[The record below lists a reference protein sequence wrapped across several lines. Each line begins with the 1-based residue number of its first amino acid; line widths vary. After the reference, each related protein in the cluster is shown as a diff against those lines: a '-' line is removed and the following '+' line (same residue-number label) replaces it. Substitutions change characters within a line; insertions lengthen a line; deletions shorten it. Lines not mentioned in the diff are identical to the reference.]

1 MTGLQGRARVVTQ
14 RAERLQIAGGRA
26 FSAESTEQVSQFYGK
41 SVASVWQSG
50 GRVSVNSAD
59 LHPLMAPMRD

>member
-1 MTGLQGRARVVTQ
+1 MTGLQDRARVVTQ

-26 FSAESTEQVSQFYGK
+26 FPAESTGQVSQFHGK

-59 LHPLMAPMRD
+59 LHPLKVSM